1 MLRSRRNIGKRSR
14 TGLKYKAHMDGLPN
28 LRIYKRPVKVDS
40 GFFNAIQFRIARGVQ
55 RRRNLANP
63 ALRSRRIIG
72 KRSRTGLKYKA
83 HMDGLHNLRIY
94 KRPVKVDS
102 GFYNAIQFR
111 IARGVQWRRN
121 FANPPYGQGEE

>member
-55 RRRNLANP
+55 
-63 ALRSRRIIG
+63 
-72 KRSRTGLKYKA
+72 
-83 HMDGLHNLRIY
+83 
-94 KRPVKVDS
+94 
-102 GFYNAIQFR
+102 
-111 IARGVQWRRN
+111 WRRN
-121 FANPPYGQGEE
+121 FANPPYGQGEKLGNVVALAYNIKLIWTVYQTFASISNRLSWIPVSSTPVSSEFHRACSGEKILPI